1 MKDTRGT
8 AVAGRHLPP
17 QPSVRAGWG
26 GHSAAVAAGPA
37 AAPSPRRGLGMRV
50 LSLQTGLI
58 ALLLPMAAGLSAQ
71 TPLRWD
77 GQTPAVQGLN
87 AVYSPHATM
96 TRVYP
101 GAGLKVMP
109 LAEGFDVA
117 EFERIAQSLIDERK
131 VPGMAMA
138 IVQGGRVLSAR
149 GYGVTDVNSGE
160 RVDEHTVFRLASLSK
175 SFASTAAAL
184 AVHDGDL
191 RWDSR
196 VVDYVP
202 TLQFSDPSAASR
214 LTVAEV
220 LSHRVGLVR
229 NAYDRDIERNADYV
243 SLVHKMANAPMRCG
257 PGECYAY
264 QNVAYSLIGDAI
276 AGASGKSFEQYVAH
290 RVFRRLGMS
299 DASYGLDGI
308 AASRSWARPHVYGRG
323 GWTSL
328 YPKPTYYRVAPAAG
342 VNASINDMSKW
353 LLAQSG
359 YRPDVLPG
367 ALLATLH
374 APLIDTPGELHGS
387 GWRRER
393 LNAAGYGL
401 GWRIYDYAGHRMVFH
416 GGVVQGYRG
425 AIALLPER
433 DLGVVLLWNGATAA
447 PTGLMP
453 TILDRAI
460 GLHDRQWIEVDD
472 EAPSLFAERGLP
484 PLPVGETDETPVGAA
499 GSVSNAKPY

>member
-1 MKDTRGT
+1 MKDERGSIDTGRAPHARPVVSAGWAGHST
-8 AVAGRHLPP
+8 APVAAPAV
-17 QPSVRAGWG
+17 VRARR
-26 GHSAAVAAGPA
+26 
-37 AAPSPRRGLGMRV
+37 PRLGMRV
-50 LSLQTGLI
+50 LSLQTGLV
-58 ALLLPMAAGLSAQ
+58 ALLLPLAAGLSAQ

-77 GQTPAVQGLN
+77 GQAPAIQGLN
-87 AVYSPHATM
+87 AVYSPYATM

-101 GAGLKVMP
+101 GAGLKVLP

-117 EFERIAQSLIDERK
+117 EFERIAQALVDDRK

-149 GYGVTDVNSGE
+149 GYGVTDVDSGE

-184 AVHDGDL
+184 AVHDGEL

-196 VVDYVP
+196 IADYVP
-202 TLQFSDPSAASR
+202 GLQFSDPNAAVR

-229 NAYDRDIERNADYV
+229 NAYDRDIERNVDYA
-243 SLVHKMANAPMRCG
+243 SLVQKMSSAPMRCG

-276 AGASGKSFEQYVAH
+276 AGASGKPFEQYVAQ
-290 RVFRRLGMS
+290 RVFRKLGMS

-308 AASRSWARPHVYGRG
+308 AASRSWARPHVQGRG
-323 GWTSL
+323 GWASL

-342 VNASINDMSKW
+342 VNASITDMSKW

-374 APLIDTPGELHGS
+374 APLIDTPGELRGS

-425 AIALLPER
+425 AMALLPER

-447 PTGLMP
+447 PNGLLP

-460 GLHDRQWIEVDD
+460 GLQDRQWIEVED
-472 EAPSLFAERGLP
+472 EAPTLFAEQGLP
-484 PLPVGETDETPVGAA
+484 PLPVGETDEAAVGAA
-499 GSVSNAKPY
+499 GSVSNAKPE